1 MTTPATNTNPQR
13 PHGAGG
19 FYAVAAMGTAISA
32 DTSWRFFG
40 TVLHIANP
48 ERVAMFAVLEAAFL
62 ACGWAT
68 RANVRR
74 PNGTPGAARTL
85 ALVLCG
91 LSAYMAVVLSGPLA
105 GLARVA
111 LGPVLALVCLHLA
124 LGIEIRVRR
133 TAKTG
138 TAERIW
144 SELRER
150 LLSRLGLGDD
160 RRDALARS
168 RDRAADRA
176 ARLAVKIGRRDRRLA
191 RALAA
196 SGAALD
202 PARRDRVVAQVAVA
216 RHLDDIRQGCW
227 PEVPVLTGWIVPP
240 EVADDDAPELPVRA
254 SARKQPGTSRRN
266 NTRKSASAQSR
277 RPAEET
283 RQLAAELRAAKPG
296 LTQPE
301 LAKLLGITDRQLR
314 NVERRANGQPNPE
327 LLPAGSTS

>member
-1 MTTPATNTNPQR
+1 MTTPATNPAPQR

-40 TVLHIANP
+40 DILHIANP
-48 ERVAMFAVLEAAFL
+48 ERVAMFAVLEAAL
-62 ACGWAT
+62 VACGWAT

-74 PNGTPGAARTL
+74 ENGTPGAARTL

-133 TAKTG
+133 AANTG

-160 RRDALARS
+160 GRDALART

-176 ARLAVKIGRRDRRLA
+176 ARLAVNVGRRDRRLA
-191 RALAA
+191 RALAT

-202 PARRDRVVAQVAVA
+202 PARRDRIVAQVTVA
-216 RHLDDIRQGCW
+216 RHLDDIRDGRW
-227 PEVPVLTGWIVPP
+227 PQPGEVVMAPTTGPVTAPATAT
-240 EVADDDAPELPVRA
+240 ADDPSPDPSGGSSPNPSPTAVKVAKLRA
-254 SARKQPGTSRRN
+254 KQPAITQ
-266 NTRKSASAQSR
+266 AQV
-277 RPAEET
+277 
-283 RQLAAELRAAKPG
+283 AAK
-296 LTQPE
+296 
-301 LAKLLGITDRQLR
+301 LGCSVTTVGRHWKTTAPTTEPAATP
-314 NVERRANGQPNPE
+314 VNGHANPE
-327 LLPAGSTS
+327 LVPTGTH